1 MGIEVSIRFGYAVF
15 RPEHC
20 VRVIDGSGGHHGPGL
35 GGGLKAGLDEL
46 LNGSDRVAS
55 YYGQPTDVVYSG
67 RLYDGREYSYQLIS
81 TYDIM
86 RDGKVAEWR
95 FQTRDGTYH
104 ARFPGDINA
113 GEADSRWQRDYKR
126 KVEMEHKLR
135 MQSALHAAQQ
145 AQAQAQY
152 NHLVAAQGHFLD
164 AAGLYDPMMYATN
177 SIGNNTVIAPS
188 QASQQGLQNSTPPW
202 DKDAQQQAQQQPVRV
217 VKTKLLLIKRRK

>member
-1 MGIEVSIRFGYAVF
+1 MGIEISIRFGHAF
-15 RPEHC
+15 LRPEHC
-20 VRVIDGSGGHHGPGL
+20 VKVINGSGGHHGPGL

-67 RLYDGREYSYQLIS
+67 RLYDGTQYSYQLIS
-81 TYDIM
+81 TYDL
-86 RDGKVAEWR
+86 RSDSKALGEWR
-95 FQTRDGTYH
+95 FQTRDGTYL

-135 MQSALHAAQQ
+135 IAASYEQAQAHYNQILAQQ
-145 AQAQAQY
+145 AMQ
-152 NHLVAAQGHFLD
+152 NV
-164 AAGLYDPMMYATN
+164 AGLHDPMMYATN
-177 SIGNNTVIAPS
+177 SIGNNTMIAPS